1 MRKLSSLILVSS
13 FALLAAGC
21 NQPGSSTTDFNL
33 PEGDAEK
40 GRQHFVALGCISCHT
55 VRDIDLPDPEMEGPV
70 SVMLGTRTRITS
82 YGELVTS
89 IVNPSHR
96 LSPRYRKD
104 EVSSDGESLMIS
116 NNDVMTVTQ
125 LTDLIAFLEPQYQ
138 KVSRPGYTY
147 RTYDYSGTKDRSE

>member
-1 MRKLSSLILVSS
+1 MRKLSSLILMSS
-13 FALLAAGC
+13 FVFLAAGC
-21 NQPGSSTTDFNL
+21 NQPGSSTTEFNL
-33 PEGDAEK
+33 PEGNAEK
-40 GRQHFVALGCISCHT
+40 GQEHFVTLGCNSCHS
-55 VRDIDLPDPEMEGPV
+55 VRDVDLPEPEMEGPV

-96 LSPRYRKD
+96 LSPRYRRD
-104 EVSSDGESLMIS
+104 QVSVEGESLMTI

-125 LTDLIAFLEPQYQ
+125 LTDLIAFLEPHYQ